1 MRLPVSHIVVYQGC
15 ATCISEGTNAIK
27 QTRPR
32 AAPSF
37 HTGCLV
43 LVTGIKVPLCC
54 IAFGPRAA
62 GCTPLS
68 HTIDDASTATTSNR

>member
-15 ATCISEGTNAIK
+15 ATFITEGQNAIK
-27 QTRPR
+27 QIILR

-37 HTGCLV
+37 HTGCL
-43 LVTGIKVPLCC
+43 LCDWHKNQLCC

-68 HTIDDASTATTSNR
+68 YTVVDASTAAASNR